1 MGNPPMERNA
11 VIIKQEKAER
21 AEAGSAMKRQSPAFF
36 CLRFLCL
43 LLFIVSSLNSHAQT
57 NEQRSMLLVIGAA
70 GETEYGEQFAASAD
84 LWKRAGT
91 NGSFKISV
99 IGENKEDTN
108 DYAALLG
115 TLTNELK
122 QSTEELWIVLIGH
135 GTFDGRAAKFNL
147 RGPDISASEFA
158 AALKPCKRPL
168 AVIDCASGSGPF
180 INALSAPGR
189 VIITA
194 TKSGYELNATR
205 FGNYLARDAADPA
218 ADLDKDGQTSL
229 LEAFLMASRQTEDFY
244 KEAGRLATEHALLD
258 DNGDSLGT
266 PADWFR
272 GVRAVKKA
280 ADGKSVDG
288 VRAHQMNLVR
298 SPNEQELSPTLR
310 ARRDELEAQLS
321 ALRDHKSQLKE
332 DDYYNQLEKILV
344 ETAKLY
350 EKP

>member
-1 MGNPPMERNA
+1 MLFLILFG
-11 VIIKQEKAER
+11 I
-21 AEAGSAMKRQSPAFF
+21 PATA
-36 CLRFLCL
+36 
-43 LLFIVSSLNSHAQT
+43 HAQT
-57 NEQRSMLLVIGAA
+57 NDQRTLVLVVGAA
-70 GETEYGEQFAASAD
+70 GEAEYGEQFSASAD

-91 NGSFKISV
+91 NGGFKISIV
-99 IGENKEDTN
+99 GEATN
-108 DYAALLG
+108 AENDRVQLL
-115 TLTNELK
+115 TVLTNEI
-122 QSTEELWIVLIGH
+122 TRPAGELWLVFIGH
-135 GTFDGRAAKFNL
+135 GTFDGRTAKFNL
-147 RGPDISASEFA
+147 RGPDISADELA

-168 AVIDCASGSGPF
+168 AVIDCASASGPF
-180 INALSAPGR
+180 LNALSATNR

-194 TKSGYELNATR
+194 TRSGYEANATR

-229 LEAFLMASRQTEDFY
+229 LEAFLMASRQVEQFY
-244 KEAGRLATEHALLD
+244 KEEGRLATEHALLD

-272 GVRAVKKA
+272 GVRATKKA

-298 SPNEQELSPTLR
+298 SSSEQELSPALR

-321 ALRDHKSQLKE
+321 ALRDRKGQLNA
-332 DDYYNQLEKILV
+332 DDYYNQLEGILS

-350 EKP
+350 ETN